1 MRLCLES
8 QDLWTVVEEGVG
20 APEDETQLTVA
31 QRDLLKSKKQ
41 KDRKALFQIYQTLEI
56 QVYERISKV
65 ANAQEAW
72 KILNTTY
79 SGQDQVKKVRLQS
92 LRAEFEKLE
101 MKDSEKI
108 SEYFTRLTSIINQMA
123 SNG

>member
-79 SGQDQVKKVRLQS
+79 SGQDQVKKGSPAV
-92 LRAEFEKLE
+92 
-101 MKDSEKI
+101 
-108 SEYFTRLTSIINQMA
+108 TTT
-123 SNG
+123 

>member
-1 MRLCLES
+1 MSNNLVSLVPRFNGEKFDYWSNLMRLCLES

-72 KILNTTY
+72 KILNTTFCPR
-79 SGQDQVKKVRLQS
+79 SSKKGSPAV
-92 LRAEFEKLE
+92 A
-101 MKDSEKI
+101 
-108 SEYFTRLTSIINQMA
+108 TS
-123 SNG
+123 